1 MMEKAR
7 DPLREEPLK
16 STTPSQGPVL
26 EKIMSSPN
34 PIPTTEEHMA
44 EETSEME
51 IEETSEME
59 IELDK
64 QYLVGIDLEIM
75 EEAC

>member
-1 MMEKAR
+1 MMEKAM

-34 PIPTTEEHMA
+34 PIPTTEEHMV
-44 EETSEME
+44 EEM
-51 IEETSEME
+51 SEME

>member
-1 MMEKAR
+1 MIEKAT

-26 EKIMSSPN
+26 EKIMSSPH
-34 PIPTTEEHMA
+34 PIPTREEHMV
-44 EETSEME
+44 EEM
-51 IEETSEME
+51 SEME

-75 EEAC
+75 EEACLIA